1 MQCGAQGLLLLLLT
15 GASVAAQGSM
25 SLPSI
30 SPDFTYFLYPSK
42 LDTQSQKPFYML

>member
-1 MQCGAQGLLLLLLT
+1 MQCGAQGLLLLLA

-30 SPDFTYFLYPSK
+30 SPILPIFFIPLN
-42 LDTQSQKPFYML
+42 